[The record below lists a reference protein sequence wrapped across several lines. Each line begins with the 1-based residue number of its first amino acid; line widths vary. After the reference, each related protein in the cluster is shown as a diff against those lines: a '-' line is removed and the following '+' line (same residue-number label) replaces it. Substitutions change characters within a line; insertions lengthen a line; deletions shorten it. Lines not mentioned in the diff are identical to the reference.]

1 MRLISKQNWVR
12 LAAALVFII
21 LTVSLSASA
30 QDNSDEPMGEKA
42 AAALVKELDGVVKR
56 LSPDKEE
63 ARQVCEKWY
72 KRKNL
77 GKKTRS
83 QVIDLLFEDVKS
95 VIKDSGT
102 QYQIYSTFS
111 FYKNVDMNSSK
122 GK

>member
-1 MRLISKQNWVR
+1 MRVINR
-12 LAAALVFII
+12 LNLVGII
-21 LTVSLSASA
+21 VVFVLASLTLSFGTSA
-30 QDNSDEPMGEKA
+30 QNNTDEPMGDEA

-63 ARQVCEKWY
+63 AKLVCDKWY

-77 GKKTRS
+77 GKKS
-83 QVIDLLFEDVKS
+83 KNEVIDILYEDVKS

-111 FYKNVDMNSSK
+111 FYKTVERDS
-122 GK
+122 

>member
-1 MRLISKQNWVR
+1 MKIINKVNLVRTTIGFVSMILI
-12 LAAALVFII
+12 
-21 LTVSLSASA
+21 LSIGVSA
-30 QDNSDEPMGEKA
+30 QKKSDEPMGDEA
-42 AAALVKELDGVVKR
+42 AIALLKELDGVVKR

-77 GKKTRS
+77 GKKTKS

-102 QYQIYSTFS
+102 QYQIYSVFA
-111 FYKNVDMNSSK
+111 FYKDAKHDSEK
-122 GK
+122 K